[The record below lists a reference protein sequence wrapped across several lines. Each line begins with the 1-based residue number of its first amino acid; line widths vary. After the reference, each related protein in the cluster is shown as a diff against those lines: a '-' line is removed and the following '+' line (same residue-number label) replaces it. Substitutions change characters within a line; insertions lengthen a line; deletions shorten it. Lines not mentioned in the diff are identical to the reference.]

1 MFSSDSIFS
10 RFMNKLADILLI
22 GILWLLCSLP
32 LVTIGAAATAAYY
45 AMAKCVRHNAGYVT
59 KEFFYALKTNFKQ
72 SLPMTGLFIVSV
84 LVLGVDFYYVW
95 NNESSLNSAL
105 FVILILIA
113 FLILGLPIFLWPVLS
128 RFQKK
133 NMELIKMAG
142 ILMSRYLPVTICML
156 ILFLASCIGV
166 YLMPWAVLVI
176 PGVYVYVWSFP
187 MEKIMKKIMPPVD
200 ETSEEA
206 QKWYYQ

>member
-1 MFSSDSIFS
+1 MFQSDSIFS
-10 RFMNKLADILLI
+10 RFMNKLADVLLI
-22 GILWLLCSLP
+22 GILWIICSLP
-32 LVTIGAAATAAYY
+32 LITMGAAATAAYY
-45 AMAKCVRHNAGYVT
+45 AVAKCVRHNAGYVI
-59 KEFFYALKTNFKQ
+59 KEFFHALKSNFKQ
-72 SLPMTGLFIVSV
+72 SLPMTCLFLASL
-84 LVLGVDFYYVW
+84 LVLGVDIYYLW
-95 NNESSLNSAL
+95 NNDSSMNSAL
-105 FVILILIA
+105 FVIMVLIA
-113 FLILGLPIFLWPVLS
+113 FLVLGLPIFFCPLFS

-142 ILMSRYLPVTICML
+142 ILMFQYLPITICML

-187 MEKIMKKIMPPVD
+187 MEKILKKIMPPVD